1 MCLKRAIIGCLIK
14 TLWQINFNQNLPG
27 LLGGDELEEEQSTNC
42 ERHWA
47 GGAGAG
53 GAGGAGGGGG
63 VQPESETP
71 VENVQA
77 QVPQQS
83 CKFLYI

>member
-1 MCLKRAIIGCLIK
+1 MANLH
-14 TLWQINFNQNLPG
+14 FNQKPPG
-27 LLGGDELEEEQSTNC
+27 LHGGDELEEEQSTKC

-53 GAGGAGGGGG
+53 GAGGGGGGGG

>member
-14 TLWQINFNQNLPG
+14 NLWQINFNQNLPG

-47 GGAGAG
+47 GEG
-53 GAGGAGGGGG
+53 GGAGGGGG
-63 VQPESETP
+63 GGVQRESETP

>member
-1 MCLKRAIIGCLIK
+1 MDENSKPFGKFI
-14 TLWQINFNQNLPG
+14 FNKKLPG
-27 LLGGDELEEEQSTNC
+27 LHGGDELEEEQSTKC

-47 GGAGAG
+47 GGAGG
-53 GAGGAGGGGG
+53 GGGGGG
-63 VQPESETP
+63 VPPESETP